1 MWGGKKVLTIHC
13 NRFVSEKNVWGENLL
28 SIGNP
33 AGKCLSNRGV
43 LNKGFTLAC
52 MPFKMSI
59 DLDLRARMV
68 GTSSQNI
75 MFLRKGDLG
84 RQEIHKNHQQ

>member
-1 MWGGKKVLTIHC
+1 MFGVKTCLVLEIQLESAC
-13 NRFVSEKNVWGENLL
+13 L
-28 SIGNP
+28 IG
-33 AGKCLSNRGV
+33 GV